1 MEKKL
6 LVLLIALLSQLCGWA
21 DVYTDP
27 TTNIVYSYVKGSG
40 EASIES
46 TTNTESSGP
55 TSEPTPTPTP
65 TPTPVDGGV
74 KTTQVVSGDIS
85 VLEKFTVDD
94 EMYVVTKIGKNAFCG
109 CSDLT
114 SVTLP
119 ASIKSIEDYA
129 FCDCAGIQE
138 FSGEGITVIG
148 ENAFSNC
155 TGLKTINLPQC
166 INIDTRAFDGCTS
179 VESVVLGCCTIKS
192 EAFRGCSSTGQGLQC
207 S

>member
-27 TTNIVYSYVKGSG
+27 TTNIVYTYVKGSG

-46 TTNTESSGP
+46 TTNTESSGS

-119 ASIKSIEDYA
+119 ASIA
-129 FCDCAGIQE
+129 
-138 FSGEGITVIG
+138 SG
-148 ENAFSNC
+148 A
-155 TGLKTINLPQC
+155 
-166 INIDTRAFDGCTS
+166 R
-179 VESVVLGCCTIKS
+179 ESVRNMTKANRLMAKRLWTELLTLKS
-192 EAFRGCSSTGQGLQC
+192 KL
-207 S
+207 